1 MAGVPGGLLGQVDV
15 DPAQGDLAHLEV
27 RRGVVQGM
35 GGGRRA
41 GGRAGRLVPG
51 EEMLD
56 GVAGLEAELGVRVTA
71 SRYRSRKVSST
82 ARSPA
87 LATSSSGNSG
97 GSGPGAASMPG
108 S

>member
-1 MAGVPGGLLGQVDV
+1 MAGVPGGLLDHVDV
-15 DPAQGDLAHLEV
+15 DPSQGDLAHAGV
-27 RRGVVQGM
+27 GRHVVQGM
-35 GGGRRA
+35 AGGRGP

-56 GVAGLEAELGVRVTA
+56 GVAGLEAELGVRVMA

-97 GSGPGAASMPG
+97 G
-108 S
+108 